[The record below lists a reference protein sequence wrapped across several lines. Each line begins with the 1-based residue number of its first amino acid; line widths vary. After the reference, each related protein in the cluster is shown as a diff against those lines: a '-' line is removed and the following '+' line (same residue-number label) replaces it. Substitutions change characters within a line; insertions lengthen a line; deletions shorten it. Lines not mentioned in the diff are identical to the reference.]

1 MTKNLAMIMNH
12 KLWTLSLNCEN
23 TIIQSHNI
31 IINIIIITIKII
43 IILIIV
49 IIIIIIIIVLLIGPK
64 NASTCVIA
72 CRKKLLKGNTVDR
85 HWKL

>member
-31 IINIIIITIKII
+31 IIIIII

-49 IIIIIIIIVLLIGPK
+49 IIIIIIIIVLLIGHK
-64 NASTCVIA
+64 NASTFVIV
-72 CRKKLLKGNTVDR
+72 CRKRLLKGNTVDR

>member
-31 IINIIIITIKII
+31 IIIIII

-49 IIIIIIIIVLLIGPK
+49 IIIIIIIIIVLLIGHK
-64 NASTCVIA
+64 NASTFVIV
-72 CRKKLLKGNTVDR
+72 CRKRLLKGNTVDR